1 MMEETDLPLVQQ
13 DNCDDH
19 EEEDFDDM
27 DRPLERWA
35 PLGAAMPDW
44 EGEQSHVSELD
55 RLCHL
60 EDEQEELNQ
69 SLLSLTTHFGQVQFR
84 LKQIISAS
92 PEEIERL
99 LKELEEFAFRGCPD
113 TRGIA
118 VIHPDQDTVDMNEKE
133 HESRIAEQR
142 KKQLALIEQLK
153 QQLQDLENYA
163 YQTGDAGMPQ
173 NMVMEKQRVIIDELK
188 QKLKLDM
195 ENMEQLDTEQLKQKV
210 NMAVSQIVNPAKAK
224 EQLVSQLKTQIIDLE
239 RFIEFLQKE
248 AERSQVE
255 YRCTCPAKG
264 NESDGTC
271 CMVHNR
277 SPRHRLGREAD
288 SQKHVNERTAKM
300 VKRMKNILQMLL
312 VNQFGCASMNNF
324 RKNEL
329 KKTTKGNHWGDMRAR
344 LELAVDYV
352 IQLTSAQ
359 EQHADSDYTSD
370 DDAPAYVCNEALVS
384 AVRKDLAGAIR
395 DLMQHGLMEIGQSRS
410 LVPFVSCAHRPTAE
424 LKAMHAWELLL
435 KYYEL
440 KDGPEYNATPA
451 RKLSQSFDLSVV
463 GGTAITSKQML
474 LGAIDNVL
482 ASHMPYKRSMD
493 SQFKAF
499 ICAALNAKKLVVWLR
514 LLFRTQYLTNNFYQ
528 PWSYVTKT
536 GFEDAFRL
544 LQKLSTID
552 FNLPTD
558 LAVRQFQNIK
568 HAF

>member
-288 SQKHVNERTAKM
+288 SQK
-300 VKRMKNILQMLL
+300 
-312 VNQFGCASMNNF
+312 
-324 RKNEL
+324 
-329 KKTTKGNHWGDMRAR
+329 
-344 LELAVDYV
+344 
-352 IQLTSAQ
+352 
-359 EQHADSDYTSD
+359 
-370 DDAPAYVCNEALVS
+370 APAYVCNEALVS